1 MSVLARFSVLCQ
13 RTLIGS
19 YTVVSRNK
27 QIFFSIVM
35 LAGSVVITTMLY
47 LNRPATSIEDP
58 VRAIVT
64 VDVTGVVKQS
74 LRIPI
79 QAQGTVTP
87 LQETSVVSE
96 VNGRIIEVSPFFI
109 VGGFVSKGDVLLRID
124 PRNYETN
131 LLRAEASVK
140 SAQSSLAQE
149 TGRAKVAE
157 QEWQKSPKG
166 GQRTQAAKD
175 LYLRKPQLDQ
185 ALSQMLAA
193 QADLN
198 TARDNLERTSIR
210 APYDALIRTKHSEL
224 GQFVAAGT
232 PLVDIFSV
240 EYAQVR
246 LPIPQNKLKYL
257 ELPEL
262 GTMQNGSPVDLYT
275 EVGGQIKRWS
285 AYMHHTEGV
294 FDARSRVLFSVVRIE
309 DPYGLQYPRA
319 EPLRIGTFVNARI
332 EGKELFDIVRLPR
345 YVIRAGNSL
354 WVIDGTGHLRTR
366 AVTLLRAGGD
376 FVYVSAGLNDGELVS
391 LTTLDSSFEG
401 AQVRIESQTPSNM
414 LDQAGR
420 PQEQPEPKIIEATAA
435 AELLTNDSY
444 GD

>member
-1 MSVLARFSVLCQ
+1 
-13 RTLIGS
+13 
-19 YTVVSRNK
+19 
-27 QIFFSIVM
+27 M
-35 LAGSVVITTMLY
+35 LAGSVVITTILY
-47 LNRPATSIEDP
+47 LNRPATIIEEP
-58 VRAIVT
+58 VRTIVT
-64 VDVTGVVKQS
+64 VDVTEVVKQN

-87 LQETSVVSE
+87 LQETSVMSE
-96 VNGRIIEVSPFFI
+96 VNGRIIEVSPSFI
-109 VGGFVSKGDVLLRID
+109 VGGFVSKDDVLLRID
-124 PRNYETN
+124 PRNYETS

-140 SAQSSLAQE
+140 SAQSNLAQE

-157 QEWQKSPKG
+157 QEWKKTPRGK
-166 GQRTQAAKD
+166 QRTQASKD

-185 ALSQMLAA
+185 ALAQMLAA

-246 LPIPQNKLKYL
+246 LPIPQNKLEYL

-275 EVGGQIKRWS
+275 EVGGQVKHWN
-285 AYMHHTEGV
+285 AYLHHTEGV
-294 FDARSRVLFSVVRIE
+294 FDARSRVLFSVARIE
-309 DPYGLQYPRA
+309 DPYGLQYPHA
-319 EPLRIGTFVNARI
+319 DPLRIGTFVNARI
-332 EGKELFDIVRLPR
+332 KGKELVDIVRLPR
-345 YVIRAGNSL
+345 YIIRAGNNV
-354 WVIDGTGHLRTR
+354 WVIDETGLLRTR
-366 AVTLLRAGGD
+366 SVTLLRTGGD

-391 LTTLDSSFEG
+391 LTTLDNSFEG
-401 AQVRIESQTPSNM
+401 AQVRIESQIPSNM
-414 LDQAGR
+414 VDQAGR
-420 PQEQPEPKIIEATAA
+420 PEEQPESEIIEATAA

-444 GD
+444 GN

>member
-27 QIFFSIVM
+27 QVFFSIVM
-35 LAGSVVITTMLY
+35 LAGSVVITTILY
-47 LNRPATSIEDP
+47 LNRPATIIEEP
-58 VRAIVT
+58 VRTIVT
-64 VDVTGVVKQS
+64 VDVTEVVKQN

-87 LQETSVVSE
+87 LQETSVMSE
-96 VNGRIIEVSPFFI
+96 VNGRIIEVSPSFI
-109 VGGFVSKGDVLLRID
+109 VGGFVSKDDVLLRID
-124 PRNYETN
+124 PRNYETS

-140 SAQSSLAQE
+140 SAQSNLAQE

-157 QEWQKSPKG
+157 QEWKKTPRGK
-166 GQRTQAAKD
+166 QRTQASKD

-185 ALSQMLAA
+185 ALAQMLAA

-232 PLVDIFSV
+232 PLADIFSV
-240 EYAQVR
+240 EYAQIR
-246 LPIPQNKLKYL
+246 LPIPQNKLEYL

-275 EVGGQIKRWS
+275 EVGGQVKHWS
-285 AYMHHTEGV
+285 AYLHHTEGV
-294 FDARSRVLFSVVRIE
+294 FDARSRVLFSVVRIK
-309 DPYGLQYPRA
+309 DPYGLQYPHA

-345 YVIRAGNSL
+345 YIIRAGNNV
-354 WVIDGTGHLRTR
+354 WVIDETGLLRTR
-366 AVTLLRAGGD
+366 SVTLLRTGGD

-391 LTTLDSSFEG
+391 LTTLDNSFEG
-401 AQVRIESQTPSNM
+401 AQVRIESQIPSNM
-414 LDQAGR
+414 VDQAGR
-420 PQEQPEPKIIEATAA
+420 PEKQPEPEIIEATAA

-444 GD
+444 GN

>member
-1 MSVLARFSVLCQ
+1 
-13 RTLIGS
+13 
-19 YTVVSRNK
+19 
-27 QIFFSIVM
+27 M
-35 LAGSVVITTMLY
+35 LAGSVVITTILY
-47 LNRPATSIEDP
+47 LNRPATIIEEP
-58 VRAIVT
+58 VRTIVT
-64 VDVTGVVKQS
+64 VDVTEVVKQN

-87 LQETSVVSE
+87 LQETSVMSE
-96 VNGRIIEVSPFFI
+96 VNGRIIEVSPSFI
-109 VGGFVSKGDVLLRID
+109 VGGFVSKDDVLLRID
-124 PRNYETN
+124 PRNYKTS

-140 SAQSSLAQE
+140 SAQSNLAQE

-157 QEWQKSPKG
+157 QEWKKTPRGK
-166 GQRTQAAKD
+166 QRTQASKD

-185 ALSQMLAA
+185 ALAQMLAA

-198 TARDNLERTSIR
+198 TARDNLERTSIS

-246 LPIPQNKLKYL
+246 LPIPQNKLEYL

-275 EVGGQIKRWS
+275 EVGGQVKHWN
-285 AYMHHTEGV
+285 AYLHHTEGV
-294 FDARSRVLFSVVRIE
+294 FDARSRVLFNVVRIK
-309 DPYGLQYPRA
+309 DPYGLQYPHA

-345 YVIRAGNSL
+345 YIIRAGNNV
-354 WVIDGTGHLRTR
+354 WVIDETGLLRTR
-366 AVTLLRAGGD
+366 SVTLLRTGGD

-391 LTTLDSSFEG
+391 LTTLDNSFEG
-401 AQVRIESQTPSNM
+401 AQVRIESQIPSNM
-414 LDQAGR
+414 VDQAGR
-420 PQEQPEPKIIEATAA
+420 AEKQPEPEIIEATAA

-444 GD
+444 GN

>member
-1 MSVLARFSVLCQ
+1 
-13 RTLIGS
+13 
-19 YTVVSRNK
+19 VVSRNK
-27 QIFFSIVM
+27 QVFFSIVM
-35 LAGSVVITTMLY
+35 LAGSVVITTILY
-47 LNRPATSIEDP
+47 LNRPATIIEEP
-58 VRAIVT
+58 VRTIVT
-64 VDVTGVVKQS
+64 VDVTEVVKQN

-87 LQETSVVSE
+87 LQETSVMSE
-96 VNGRIIEVSPFFI
+96 VNGRIIEVSPSFI
-109 VGGFVSKGDVLLRID
+109 VGGFVSKDDVLLRID
-124 PRNYETN
+124 PRNYETS

-140 SAQSSLAQE
+140 SAQSNLAQE

-157 QEWQKSPKG
+157 QEWKKTPRGK
-166 GQRTQAAKD
+166 QRTQASKD

-185 ALSQMLAA
+185 ALAQMLAA

-198 TARDNLERTSIR
+198 TARDNLERTSIS

-246 LPIPQNKLKYL
+246 LPIPQNKLEYL

-275 EVGGQIKRWS
+275 EVGGQVKHWN
-285 AYMHHTEGV
+285 AYLHHTEGV
-294 FDARSRVLFSVVRIE
+294 FDARSRVLFSVARIE
-309 DPYGLQYPRA
+309 DPYGLQYPHA

-332 EGKELFDIVRLPR
+332 KGKELVDIVRLPR
-345 YVIRAGNSL
+345 YIIRAGNNV
-354 WVIDGTGHLRTR
+354 WVIDETGLLRTR
-366 AVTLLRAGGD
+366 SVTLLRTGGD

-391 LTTLDSSFEG
+391 LTTLDNSFEG
-401 AQVRIESQTPSNM
+401 AQVRIESQIPSNM
-414 LDQAGR
+414 VDQAGR
-420 PQEQPEPKIIEATAA
+420 PEKQPEPEIIEATAA

-444 GD
+444 SN

>member
-1 MSVLARFSVLCQ
+1 
-13 RTLIGS
+13 
-19 YTVVSRNK
+19 
-27 QIFFSIVM
+27 M
-35 LAGSVVITTMLY
+35 LAGSVVITTILY
-47 LNRPATSIEDP
+47 LNRPATIIEEP
-58 VRAIVT
+58 VRTIVT
-64 VDVTGVVKQS
+64 VDVTEVVKQN

-87 LQETSVVSE
+87 LQETSVMSE
-96 VNGRIIEVSPFFI
+96 VNGRIIEVSPSFI
-109 VGGFVSKGDVLLRID
+109 VGGFVSKDDVLLRID
-124 PRNYETN
+124 PRNYKTS

-140 SAQSSLAQE
+140 SAQSNLAQE

-157 QEWQKSPKG
+157 QEWKKTPRGK
-166 GQRTQAAKD
+166 QRTQASKD

-185 ALSQMLAA
+185 ALAQMLAA

-232 PLVDIFSV
+232 PLADIFSV
-240 EYAQVR
+240 EYAQIR
-246 LPIPQNKLKYL
+246 LPIPQNKLEYL

-275 EVGGQIKRWS
+275 EVGGQVKHWN
-285 AYMHHTEGV
+285 AYLHHTEGV
-294 FDARSRVLFSVVRIE
+294 FDARSRVLFNVVRIK
-309 DPYGLQYPRA
+309 DPYGLQYPHA

-345 YVIRAGNSL
+345 YIIRAGNNV
-354 WVIDGTGHLRTR
+354 WVIDETGLLRTR
-366 AVTLLRAGGD
+366 SVTLLRTGGD

-391 LTTLDSSFEG
+391 LTTLDNSFEG
-401 AQVRIESQTPSNM
+401 AQVRIESQIPSNM
-414 LDQAGR
+414 VDQAGR
-420 PQEQPEPKIIEATAA
+420 PEEQPESEIIEATAA

-444 GD
+444 GN

>member
-1 MSVLARFSVLCQ
+1 
-13 RTLIGS
+13 
-19 YTVVSRNK
+19 
-27 QIFFSIVM
+27 M
-35 LAGSVVITTMLY
+35 LAGSVVITTILY
-47 LNRPATSIEDP
+47 LNRPATIIEEP
-58 VRAIVT
+58 VRTIVT
-64 VDVTGVVKQS
+64 VDVTEVVKQN

-87 LQETSVVSE
+87 LQETSVMSE
-96 VNGRIIEVSPFFI
+96 VNGRIIEVSPSFI
-109 VGGFVSKGDVLLRID
+109 VGGFVSKDDVLLRID
-124 PRNYETN
+124 PRNYETS

-140 SAQSSLAQE
+140 SAQSNLAQE

-157 QEWQKSPKG
+157 QEWKKTPRGK
-166 GQRTQAAKD
+166 QRTQASKD

-185 ALSQMLAA
+185 ALAQMLAA

-198 TARDNLERTSIR
+198 TARDNLERTSIS

-246 LPIPQNKLKYL
+246 LPIPQNKLEYL

-275 EVGGQIKRWS
+275 EVGGQVKHWN
-285 AYMHHTEGV
+285 AYLHHTEGV
-294 FDARSRVLFSVVRIE
+294 FDARSRVLFSVARIE
-309 DPYGLQYPRA
+309 DPYGLQYPHA
-319 EPLRIGTFVNARI
+319 DPLRIGTFVNARI
-332 EGKELFDIVRLPR
+332 KGKELVDIVRLPR
-345 YVIRAGNSL
+345 YIIRAGNNV
-354 WVIDGTGHLRTR
+354 WVIDETGLLRTR
-366 AVTLLRAGGD
+366 SVTLLRTGGD

-391 LTTLDSSFEG
+391 LTTLDNSFEG
-401 AQVRIESQTPSNM
+401 AQVRIESQIPSNM
-414 LDQAGR
+414 VDQAGR
-420 PQEQPEPKIIEATAA
+420 PEEQPESEIIEATAA

-444 GD
+444 GN

>member
-1 MSVLARFSVLCQ
+1 M
-13 RTLIGS
+13 
-19 YTVVSRNK
+19 
-27 QIFFSIVM
+27 
-35 LAGSVVITTMLY
+35 ITTILY
-47 LNRPATSIEDP
+47 LNRPATIIEEP
-58 VRAIVT
+58 VRTIVT
-64 VDVTGVVKQS
+64 VDVTEVVKQN

-87 LQETSVVSE
+87 LQETSVMSE
-96 VNGRIIEVSPFFI
+96 VNGRIIEVSPSFI
-109 VGGFVSKGDVLLRID
+109 VGGFVSKDDVLLRID
-124 PRNYETN
+124 PRNYETS

-140 SAQSSLAQE
+140 SAQSNLAQE

-157 QEWQKSPKG
+157 QEWKKTPRGK
-166 GQRTQAAKD
+166 QRTQASKD

-185 ALSQMLAA
+185 ALAQMLAA

-232 PLVDIFSV
+232 PLADIFSV

-246 LPIPQNKLKYL
+246 LPIPQNKLEYL

-275 EVGGQIKRWS
+275 EVGGQVKHWN
-285 AYMHHTEGV
+285 AYLHHTEGV
-294 FDARSRVLFSVVRIE
+294 FDARSRVLFNVVRIK
-309 DPYGLQYPRA
+309 DPYGLQYPHA

-332 EGKELFDIVRLPR
+332 KGKELVDIVRLPR
-345 YVIRAGNSL
+345 YIIRAGNNV
-354 WVIDGTGHLRTR
+354 WVIDETGLLRTR
-366 AVTLLRAGGD
+366 SVTLLRTGGD

-391 LTTLDSSFEG
+391 LTTLDNSFEG
-401 AQVRIESQTPSNM
+401 AQVRIESQIPSNM
-414 LDQAGR
+414 VDQAGR
-420 PQEQPEPKIIEATAA
+420 PEEQPESEIIEATAA

-444 GD
+444 GN

>member
-1 MSVLARFSVLCQ
+1 
-13 RTLIGS
+13 
-19 YTVVSRNK
+19 
-27 QIFFSIVM
+27 M
-35 LAGSVVITTMLY
+35 LAGSVVITTILY
-47 LNRPATSIEDP
+47 LNRPATIIEEP
-58 VRAIVT
+58 VRTIVT
-64 VDVTGVVKQS
+64 VDVTEVVKQN

-87 LQETSVVSE
+87 LQETSVMSE
-96 VNGRIIEVSPFFI
+96 VNGRIIEVSPSFI
-109 VGGFVSKGDVLLRID
+109 VGGFVSKDDVLLRID
-124 PRNYETN
+124 PRNYETS

-140 SAQSSLAQE
+140 SAQSNLAQE

-157 QEWQKSPKG
+157 QEWKKTPRGK
-166 GQRTQAAKD
+166 QRTQASKD

-185 ALSQMLAA
+185 ALAQMLAA

-198 TARDNLERTSIR
+198 TARDNLERTSIS

-246 LPIPQNKLKYL
+246 LPIPQNKLEYL

-275 EVGGQIKRWS
+275 EVGGQVKHWN
-285 AYMHHTEGV
+285 AYLHHTEGV
-294 FDARSRVLFSVVRIE
+294 FDARSRVLFSVARIE
-309 DPYGLQYPRA
+309 DPYGLQYPHA

-332 EGKELFDIVRLPR
+332 KGKELVDIVRLPR
-345 YVIRAGNSL
+345 YIIRAGNNV
-354 WVIDGTGHLRTR
+354 WVIDETGLLRTR
-366 AVTLLRAGGD
+366 SVTLLRTGGD

-391 LTTLDSSFEG
+391 LTTLDNSFEG
-401 AQVRIESQTPSNM
+401 AQVRIESQIPSNM
-414 LDQAGR
+414 VDQAGR
-420 PQEQPEPKIIEATAA
+420 PEEQPESEIIEATAA

-444 GD
+444 GN

>member
-1 MSVLARFSVLCQ
+1 
-13 RTLIGS
+13 
-19 YTVVSRNK
+19 
-27 QIFFSIVM
+27 M
-35 LAGSVVITTMLY
+35 LAGSVVITTILY
-47 LNRPATSIEDP
+47 LNRPATIIEEP
-58 VRAIVT
+58 VRTIVT
-64 VDVTGVVKQS
+64 VDVTEVVKQN

-87 LQETSVVSE
+87 LQETSVMSE
-96 VNGRIIEVSPFFI
+96 VNGRIIEVSPSFI
-109 VGGFVSKGDVLLRID
+109 VGGFVSKDDVLLRID
-124 PRNYETN
+124 PRNYETS

-140 SAQSSLAQE
+140 SAQSNLAQE

-157 QEWQKSPKG
+157 QEWKKTPRGK
-166 GQRTQAAKD
+166 QRTQASKD

-185 ALSQMLAA
+185 ALAQMLAA

-232 PLVDIFSV
+232 PLADIFSV
-240 EYAQVR
+240 EYAQIR
-246 LPIPQNKLKYL
+246 LPIPQNKLEYL

-275 EVGGQIKRWS
+275 EVGGQVKHWN
-285 AYMHHTEGV
+285 AYLHHTEGV
-294 FDARSRVLFSVVRIE
+294 FDARSRVLFSVARIE
-309 DPYGLQYPRA
+309 DPYGLQYPHA

-332 EGKELFDIVRLPR
+332 KGKELVDIVRLPR
-345 YVIRAGNSL
+345 YIIRAGNNV
-354 WVIDGTGHLRTR
+354 WVIDETGLLRTR
-366 AVTLLRAGGD
+366 SVTLLRTGGD

-391 LTTLDSSFEG
+391 LTTLDNSFEG
-401 AQVRIESQTPSNM
+401 AQVRIESQIPSNM
-414 LDQAGR
+414 VDQAGR
-420 PQEQPEPKIIEATAA
+420 PEKQPEPEIIEATAA

-444 GD
+444 GN

>member
-1 MSVLARFSVLCQ
+1 
-13 RTLIGS
+13 
-19 YTVVSRNK
+19 
-27 QIFFSIVM
+27 M
-35 LAGSVVITTMLY
+35 LAGSVVITTILY
-47 LNRPATSIEDP
+47 LNRPATIIEEP
-58 VRAIVT
+58 VRTIVT
-64 VDVTGVVKQS
+64 VDVTEVVKQN

-87 LQETSVVSE
+87 LQETSVMSE
-96 VNGRIIEVSPFFI
+96 VNGRIIEVSPSFI
-109 VGGFVSKGDVLLRID
+109 VGGFVSKDDVLLRID
-124 PRNYETN
+124 PRNYETS

-140 SAQSSLAQE
+140 SAQSNLAQE

-157 QEWQKSPKG
+157 QEWKKTPRGK
-166 GQRTQAAKD
+166 QRTQASKD

-185 ALSQMLAA
+185 ALAQMLAA

-232 PLVDIFSV
+232 PLADIFSV
-240 EYAQVR
+240 EYAQIR
-246 LPIPQNKLKYL
+246 LPIPQNKLEYL

-275 EVGGQIKRWS
+275 EVGGQVKHWN
-285 AYMHHTEGV
+285 AYLHHTEGV
-294 FDARSRVLFSVVRIE
+294 FDARSRVLFSVVRIK
-309 DPYGLQYPRA
+309 DPYGLQYPHA

-345 YVIRAGNSL
+345 YIIRAGNNV
-354 WVIDGTGHLRTR
+354 WVIDETGLLRTR
-366 AVTLLRAGGD
+366 SVTLLRTGGD

-391 LTTLDSSFEG
+391 LTTLDNSFEG
-401 AQVRIESQTPSNM
+401 AQVRIESQIPSNM
-414 LDQAGR
+414 VDQAGR
-420 PQEQPEPKIIEATAA
+420 PEKQPEPEIIEATAA

-444 GD
+444 GN